1 MIPYRF
7 LTPAEEEM
15 TEAALFYEAASSQLG
30 SDFLDDVHRA
40 VDRLREFP
48 QVGEAV
54 TSGVRQTLLH
64 RFPFSLIYTIKEN
77 VIVVIA
83 VAHHGRR
90 SGYWQSRVNLNQ
102 LGVTSHESQA
112 GLVLAKQPRCSL

>member
-30 SDFLDDVHRA
+30 SDFLDDVQKA

-48 QVGEAV
+48 QAGEAI

-64 RFPFSLIYTIKEN
+64 RFPFSLIYTIEAN

-90 SGYWQSRVNLNQ
+90 SGYWQSRVN
-102 LGVTSHESQA
+102 
-112 GLVLAKQPRCSL
+112 